1 MTSCRILLSA
11 AVTLLGPLAA
21 PALATDTVPVVSD
34 SRTLAGTITSTSP
47 KGYSGDNRF
56 NCHYLD
62 TQPGEVWQIILHSQT
77 MSTGLTV
84 RNVPCLGALGAW
96 QHTFEVTG
104 ESTWWAGKQ
113 KLTFVA
119 GGGRYDKLI
128 EMFGGPSLPATGFGM
143 GDVVLAIL
151 LQQKNKLPATAAA
164 TTTRRGAS
172 AYAKPVL
179 LIVAVLAV
187 VVWLGRLMI
196 HAYHYVETDDA
207 YVVGHLHQ
215 ISPQLQNQVKEVL
228 VSENQTVKAGDVLVR
243 LDPLESELAVQ
254 KSQAELEQA
263 KAQEAQ
269 TRAAAAQADTQIAE
283 ATARVEQ
290 AKAQVAQTA
299 AQLELAR
306 LNRDRNEQLFGKG
319 GVIAQSDLDN
329 ARNAFAAAEAALNAN
344 QANVTAAT
352 SALGSAEAAQKSAHA
367 QIAAAS
373 ANVSVSA
380 AAVRDAERKLSY
392 TTITAPASGRVGNKS
407 VEPGNYVPISA
418 DDCSWA
424 RE

>member
-1 MTSCRILLSA
+1 MNASSLEA
-11 AVTLLGPLAA
+11 
-21 PALATDTVPVVSD
+21 
-34 SRTLAGTITSTSP
+34 ST
-47 KGYSGDNRF
+47 
-56 NCHYLD
+56 
-62 TQPGEVWQIILHSQT
+62 
-77 MSTGLTV
+77 
-84 RNVPCLGALGAW
+84 
-96 QHTFEVTG
+96 
-104 ESTWWAGKQ
+104 
-113 KLTFVA
+113 
-119 GGGRYDKLI
+119 
-128 EMFGGPSLPATGFGM
+128 
-143 GDVVLAIL
+143 
-151 LQQKNKLPATAAA
+151 PATAAA
-164 TTTRRGAS
+164 TAATSRRGAS
-172 AYAKPVL
+172 AYAKPAL
-179 LIVAVLAV
+179 LILAVLAV
-187 VVWLGRLMI
+187 AVWLGRLMI

-243 LDPLESELAVQ
+243 LDSLESELALQ

-283 ATARVEQ
+283 ASARVEQ

-352 SALGSAEAAQKSAHA
+352 SALGSAQAAQKSAHA
-367 QIAAAS
+367 EIAAAR
-373 ANVSVSA
+373 ANVAVSA
-380 AAVRDAERKLSY
+380 AAVRDAQRKLSY

-407 VEPGNYVPISA
+407 VEPGNYVLPGQILFAIAGTDVWVVANFKETQLARMTPGQEVEITIDALPKQVLHGKVDSISPA
-418 DDCSWA
+418 SGAQFALLPPDNATGNFNKVVQRVPVKISFDEQSLRLVSDKIRLGLSA
-424 RE
+424 VVNVRVR